1 MIVLLLVMCSAILRA
16 QESPPAAPAVRQEL
30 PPTND
35 PKEIVRRALDV
46 DQSAF
51 QLARNYT
58 FERREE
64 LKVLD
69 KKGDLKKHE
78 INTYDVTIL
87 YDEPYSRRIRK
98 DDKPLTD
105 KDEKKEAEK
114 AG

>member
-1 MIVLLLVMCSAILRA
+1 MCIVLLLVHSPQLCGPEPRRPLPWSSKASA
-16 QESPPAAPAVRQEL
+16 
-30 PPTND
+30 TND

-46 DQSAF
+46 DQNGF
-51 QLARNYT
+51 RLARNYT

-64 LKVLD
+64 LKVLNRR
-69 KKGDLKKHE
+69 GALKKHE

-105 KDEKKEAEK
+105 KEEMKEAEK
-114 AG
+114 S